1 MSVRK
6 AARRELVDE
15 AVAAYRQKRADLKN
29 AWRARKPQLVPA
41 GMRQSD
47 PDWLYM
53 QAVLAWADRKDLGP
67 MLDVL
72 EANNL
77 SDAQRRE
84 AVALLRMLLMS
95 RRKRGRQPGVNIRW
109 GDPRYLCAL
118 LVEQRK
124 RRREPA
130 AVTKGLIAAAI
141 RDVNGWALMKG
152 KKPLDPTD
160 TSADFQR
167 IERLLRE
174 PKRLRL

>member
-1 MSVRK
+1 MNSTKK
-6 AARRELVDE
+6 AARRELADE
-15 AVAAYRQKRADLKN
+15 AVA

-53 QAVLAWADRKDLGP
+53 QAVLAWADRKDFGP

-124 RRREPA
+124 KRRRETA

-152 KKPLDPTD
+152 KKPLDPAD